1 LDVGQSVNAALAGLL
16 TGLSLIVAIGA
27 QNAYVLR
34 LGLTR
39 QHVGIAVAICAT
51 SDIILI
57 LLGIGGIGRVGRSF
71 PGVLD
76 ALKWVGVTYL
86 VGYALYS
93 FWRASRRQVLLP
105 SEAVRPSRRAI
116 VTTTLAFTFLNPHV
130 YLDTVLLLGSI
141 GNQFGSS
148 RWLFAA
154 GACVGSIVWF
164 VGLGYGAKAMA
175 PLMSRPATWRVLD
188 LLIGVVML
196 GVAFSVATT
205 HITS

>member
-1 LDVGQSVNAALAGLL
+1 MNAAFAGLL

-27 QNAYVLR
+27 QNAYLLR

-39 QHVGIAVAICAT
+39 QHVGPAVSICAT
-51 SDIILI
+51 SDVILI
-57 LLGIGGIGRVGRSF
+57 LLGIGGIGRVSRSF
-71 PGVLD
+71 PGVLEV
-76 ALKWVGVTYL
+76 LKWVGVAYL
-86 VGYALYS
+86 VGYSLYS
-93 FWRASRRQVLLP
+93 FWRASRREVLLP
-105 SEAVRPSRRAI
+105 SVATRSSRRVIAS
-116 VTTTLAFTFLNPHV
+116 TTLAFTFLNPHV

-154 GACVGSIVWF
+154 GACTGSIAWF

-175 PLMSRPATWRVLD
+175 PLMSRPRTWRVLD
-188 LLIGVVML
+188 LVIGVVML

-205 HITS
+205 HVAS